1 MYNYNYYTAI
11 IIIYARLWLSTPRYL
26 KGMATVNPYSRGT
39 PIREEQK
46 KKIYHVHQCRE
57 TISPKWKQLPNSIQ
71 IRHTLSNC
79 KECAIHHTTL
89 QNAFPG
95 KKLALSKDVAT
106 TVKTVINANDE
117 THATREILANL
128 QPLFESRYG
137 HSFTDAVTRLPGSQ
151 LQAKPNS
158 VDKRR
163 EIQRECKQEIE
174 THYTDVCLSSMQSYK
189 RLRLSRSKRARVAHR
204 RRKNIHPHSK
214 MRRS

>member
-1 MYNYNYYTAI
+1 MLAYGVDTKIFEGYGHLFERN
-11 IIIYARLWLSTPRYL
+11 R
-26 KGMATVNPYSRGT
+26 
-39 PIREEQK
+39 
-46 KKIYHVHQCRE
+46 KKISTMFTKWKCRE
-57 TISPKWKQLPNSIQ
+57 KRIQYLQSFSISKWKQLPNSIQ

-163 EIQRECKQEIE
+163 AKRKIQRECKQEIE
-174 THYTDVCLSSMQSYK
+174 THYKRTD
-189 RLRLSRSKRARVAHR
+189 
-204 RRKNIHPHSK
+204 
-214 MRRS
+214 

>member
-1 MYNYNYYTAI
+1 MLDYGCRPQDI
-11 IIIYARLWLSTPRYL
+11 WRVWPPWI
-26 KGMATVNPYSRGT
+26 
-39 PIREEQK
+39 PIREEHLFERNRK
-46 KKIYHVHQCRE
+46 KKSTMFTSAGRQYLQNG
-57 TISPKWKQLPNSIQ
+57 NSCLIPFKYVTPCPTVKNVQ
-71 IRHTLSNC
+71 F
-79 KECAIHHTTL
+79 TL

-158 VDKRR
+158 VEEQNERFR
-163 EIQRECKQEIE
+163 ESRLTTNELMLSLCLQKHHPCKA
-174 THYTDVCLSSMQSYK
+174 TSDCDYHNL
-189 RLRLSRSKRARVAHR
+189 LRV
-204 RRKNIHPHSK
+204 
-214 MRRS
+214 